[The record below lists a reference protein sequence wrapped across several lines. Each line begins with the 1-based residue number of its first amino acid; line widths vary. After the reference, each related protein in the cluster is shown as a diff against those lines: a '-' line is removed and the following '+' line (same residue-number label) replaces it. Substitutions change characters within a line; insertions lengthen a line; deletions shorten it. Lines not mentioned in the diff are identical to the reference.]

1 MRLKDGLC
9 RLKRREETL
18 QEFLHHA
25 RLTGEV
31 FEDVFSASLL
41 GALVHFER
49 AFKPRNSAADS
60 DGRWGCHFSAGVSP
74 HLCPAHRPC
83 SSSDQVPEQECR
95 ARRAGCLCQLHDD
108 DGDDILVDDD
118 DASADLPGTH
128 LPTGIT
134 ISTTLSSGE
143 SF

>member
-18 QEFLHHA
+18 QEFLRDT

-74 HLCPAHRPC
+74 HL
-83 SSSDQVPEQECR
+83 
-95 ARRAGCLCQLHDD
+95 AR
-108 DGDDILVDDD
+108 
-118 DASADLPGTH
+118 
-128 LPTGIT
+128 PTGPAPAQIRCPNR
-134 ISTTLSSGE
+134 SAVLGVLGAFVSFMTTTAMIFWLMMMMLQQTCRVLTSPRA
-143 SF
+143 